1 MGSHGF
7 NDNVYTR
14 LGVKPLINAN
24 LPFTFLS
31 ATLLW
36 PEVRAAMDEAS
47 RYFVDIV
54 ELQRG
59 VGRRLSEI
67 SGAESGMV
75 TSGAAGSIALATA
88 ACIAG
93 ADPERIWRL
102 PDTAGLKHEVIMWGG
117 RSIFDSAAR
126 LVDALLVV
134 VDPCRSVR
142 PQSRLR
148 RESCQKAGQP
158 AHGLFAWPGARERGN
173 RGQAPPRGAD
183 RSQGDRGQLR
193 QEATP

>member
-1 MGSHGF
+1 MKNF
-7 NDNVYTR
+7 DDNVYTR

-47 RYFVDIV
+47 HYFVDIV

-59 VGRRLSEI
+59 VGRRLSEV

-88 ACIAG
+88 
-93 ADPERIWRL
+93 
-102 PDTAGLKHEVIMWGG
+102 
-117 RSIFDSAAR
+117 
-126 LVDALLVV
+126 
-134 VDPCRSVR
+134 
-142 PQSRLR
+142 
-148 RESCQKAGQP
+148 
-158 AHGLFAWPGARERGN
+158 
-173 RGQAPPRGAD
+173 
-183 RSQGDRGQLR
+183 
-193 QEATP
+193 